1 MVLGKN
7 FVKTGMVI
15 WKENLE
21 EPVGVFLLSPSKL
34 EQLLKVL
41 LKPVFP

>member
-7 FVKTGMVI
+7 FVDWDGYMERKM
-15 WKENLE
+15 E
-21 EPVGVFLLSPSKL
+21 EPVEVFLLSPSKL